1 MRKVKIRRLPTKAQG
16 GQSGAD
22 QGLRRFT
29 QDKKQN
35 SKGLN
40 QFAAPDFGVN
50 KTISDVPKEEATLE
64 VEHNEFI
71 VAPGMGGIPESYI
84 AKGNRH
90 AQGGINVNLAEGA
103 FVFSDHK
110 TGKKGEKG
118 MKIKDKDILAV
129 FGMSVPNKGKN
140 KGYTPA
146 EIAKKFELNDYKG
159 MLLDPSSDR
168 FERETAELMIANN
181 NLKLGLAGL
190 VQESMKGF
198 PQGIPEISMP
208 VIEHLQMNPEEFMPQ
223 QESQEQPMQA
233 QYGAGVIGDP
243 SQYSYQNGGM
253 ARRFPGLDVA
263 QRGGYNPLET
273 GEQVLNENNFVKTK
287 MKRNG
292 RVKQKQISEKRFDR
306 IQNRYDRKGGYDGQG
321 NNTTVNRQGT
331 KSVSDMN
338 AGTPLEGYERPGGMS
353 FQPRTRSIEPYTEPD
368 MVNSWVRNQD
378 DEYNSSDYGGDGAFK
393 EPMVLNDRYESPR
406 PKGNYTMQAM
416 DANKEYD
423 PNTRESGKPYKSIG
437 DYGRDIGNF
446 FTGNDS
452 RRTYKQDNI
461 SYKDGGAYN
470 GAFWESIMQDGGDVP
485 YAQRGFLKNRRNERR
500 FEKSLNDD
508 SIILDP
514 DNAIYPEDPI
524 EDIILHE
531 NYNQPVEV
539 DFTRDKIR
547 DKYNELKGKA
557 HIKIRNNKNKN
568 KNNGSNQ
575 LNVNVYNRDG
585 TPSFNQ
591 IDETGAYGP
600 NVDAEVSSRSTSTYN
615 VPSKYK
621 NSKKYEE
628 GSSEYVAADIK
639 EGDYVKRDGKWY
651 RATGRTEKLS
661 YHTSSGAD
669 NYEGDIT
676 ADVTR
681 AKKIIAANPD
691 AFSGSGG
698 NYVIKRQAA
707 SDLTLEE
714 KDFLTKVLS
723 YNEGANNIG
732 APGLSIDSQN
742 SGGEPFY
749 GFVDPELIEYKHW
762 KARNG
767 NGTPAEYQAL
777 TDDAKKQNRKDY
789 LTQRGYTPA
798 QLAEYEADGRMDDT
812 SLLYNEDFVKGDE
825 TTSGDGRGLTQRNQE
840 MHPEGSMRPGE
851 GNDWKYGLEH
861 VDDYGYEDE
870 LDWEDAPMIEG
881 VDPADPLVE
890 AKANAPFEP
899 WLQDRMNVNNLAMQ
913 RLRAKKYNPNLQ
925 TTNFARPDV
934 LYYDP
939 SRALAANA
947 ENQNIQNELIRSQGS
962 SASAAAQA
970 SGIAGQ
976 SMANAANILA
986 DYEGRNVQVGNQYLD
1001 KVQQTANMENM
1012 ARSEAL
1018 SKFFDQGT
1026 IANQQYDNTVRAMD
1040 RNIVDGRIQLLDD
1053 AWEAQ
1058 AFNQMHDQFNTR
1070 PGIGGG
1076 MHHTGVRRPFENTGS
1091 TGSYDDLDEYSR
1103 LEAKGYSKDNIKN
1116 YMKNKYRN
1124 SNDVPRRGRRNQA
1137 EEDFY
1142 DGYGRV

>member
-1 MRKVKIRRLPTKAQG
+1 MRKVKIKKLPNKAQG

-22 QGLRRFT
+22 QGLTRFA
-29 QDKKQN
+29 QGKKQN

-40 QFAAPDFGVN
+40 QFAAPDFEVN

-84 AKGNRH
+84 AKGKRH

-110 TGKKGEKG
+110 TGKKGKKG
-118 MKIKDKDILAV
+118 MKIKDKDILAA
-129 FGMSVPNKGKN
+129 FGMSVPKKGKN

-159 MLLDPSSDR
+159 MLLDPSSDI

-181 NLKLGLAGL
+181 NLKLGQLGL

-198 PQGIPEISMP
+198 PQGIPEIAMP

-233 QYGAGVIGDP
+233 QYGAGVSGDP

-253 ARRFPGLDVA
+253 ARRFPGLDIA
-263 QRGGYNPLET
+263 QGGGQFEEYALSMGMTAAGLIAALQGTSRKKTNDT
-273 GEQVLNENNFVKTK
+273 IDTQDGVKTGGK
-287 MKRNG
+287 HIESKGPFGRAVSKDVNYIDGERNVTKNVTDAFG
-292 RVKQKQISEKRFDR
+292 RNKIVT
-306 IQNRYDRKGGYDGQG
+306 KG
-321 NNTTVNRQGT
+321 
-331 KSVSDMN
+331 
-338 AGTPLEGYERPGGMS
+338 PEG
-353 FQPRTRSIEPYTEPD
+353 RTS
-368 MVNSWVRNQD
+368 
-378 DEYNSSDYGGDGAFK
+378 
-393 EPMVLNDRYESPR
+393 R
-406 PKGNYTMQAM
+406 PKGNYTMQAT

-423 PNTRESGKPYKSIG
+423 PNTRKGGKPYKSIG
-437 DYGRDIGNF
+437 DYTRDIENF
-446 FTGNDS
+446 FTGNDPKP
-452 RRTYKQDNI
+452 RYKTDNI
-461 SYKDGGAYN
+461 PAFENGGAYN
-470 GAFWESIMQDGGDVP
+470 GAFWESIMQDGGDIP
-485 YAQRGFLKNRRNERR
+485 YAQRGYWKNRRKERK

-508 SIILDP
+508 SIMIDP
-514 DNAIYPEDPI
+514 NNAIYPEDQI
-524 EDIILHE
+524 DDVILQE
-531 NYNQPVEV
+531 NYNQPVEHEL
-539 DFTRDKIR
+539 TRDNIR
-547 DKYNELKGKA
+547 DKYNQLKGKVN
-557 HIKIRNNKNKN
+557 IKIRNNKNKN
-568 KNNGSNQ
+568 KNKNKNNGSNQ
-575 LNVNVYNRDG
+575 FNVNVYNRDG
-585 TPSFNQ
+585 ASNANG
-591 IDETGAYGP
+591 ETEEAK
-600 NVDAEVSSRSTSTYN
+600 VSSRSTSTYN

-639 EGDYVKRDGKWY
+639 KGDYVKRDGKWY
-651 RATGRTEKLS
+651 KATGRTDKLVS
-661 YHTSSGAD
+661 GHTSSGAD
-669 NYEGDIT
+669 NYKGDIT

-681 AKKIIAANPD
+681 AKDIIAANPD

-698 NYVIKRQAA
+698 KYKIKKKAA
-707 SDLTLEE
+707 NDLTLEE
-714 KDFLTKVLS
+714 KDFLTKVFS
-723 YNEGANNIG
+723 YKTETGKLG
-732 APGLSIDSQN
+732 APGLEITSQSSN
-742 SGGEPFY
+742 GEFY

-767 NGTPAEYQAL
+767 NGTAAEFQAL
-777 TDDAKKQNRKDY
+777 TPDAKKENRSLYLKD
-789 LTQRGYTPA
+789 LDYTPA
-798 QLAEYEADGRMDDT
+798 EIAQYEADGKLDDP
-812 SLLYNEDFVKGDE
+812 SLLYTEDFMKGDRGFTARNE
-825 TTSGDGRGLTQRNQE
+825 TKFGSGAF
-840 MHPEGSMRPGE
+840 RPGM
-851 GNDWKYGLEH
+851 GDDYKYGLEH
-861 VDDYGYEDE
+861 VDDYTFENS
-870 LDWEDAPMIEG
+870 LDWEDAPMTEG

-925 TTNFARPDV
+925 TTDFARPDV

-947 ENQNIQNELIRSQGS
+947 ENQNIQNELIKSQGS

-1040 RNIVDGRIQLLDD
+1040 RNIVDGRIQLLDN

-1076 MHHTGVRRPFENTGS
+1076 MHPTGVRRPFENTGS

-1103 LEAKGYSKDNIKN
+1103 LEAKGYSKENIKN

-1124 SNDVPRRGRRNQA
+1124 SNDIPRRSRRNQA

-1142 DGYGRV
+1142 NGYGRV